1 MTDAPLILASSS
13 SSRRTMLE
21 AAGVPFTVVAPDVDE
36 ELMKDVLAGSGA
48 DAGVVADALAEAKAI
63 AVSERHKHTL
73 VLAAD
78 QVLRCGE
85 RIFSKALDET
95 EAAATL
101 RALRGA
107 EHELISAA
115 VIARDGAPLWRRSE
129 SAWLRMRDF
138 SDQFLQEYLTAELPD
153 ILGSVGCYR
162 IEGRGAQLFSEV
174 KGDQFCIRGLPLIP
188 VLDALRHFG
197 ALAS

>member
-1 MTDAPLILASSS
+1 MTEVPLILASSS
-13 SSRRTMLE
+13 SSRRRMLE
-21 AAGVPFTVVAPDVDE
+21 AAGVAFTVVAPNIDE
-36 ELMKDVLAGSGA
+36 DLMRDVLARSGA
-48 DAGVVADALAEAKAI
+48 EAAIVADALAEAKAI
-63 AVSERHKHTL
+63 AISERHGDAL
-73 VLAAD
+73 VLGSD

-85 RIFSKALDET
+85 RIFNKAVDKP

-101 RALRGA
+101 LALKGA

-115 VIARDGAPLWRRSE
+115 VIARAGVPIWRRTE

-138 SDQFLQEYLTAELPD
+138 SDEFLKEYLNAELPD

-197 ALAS
+197 VLAS

>member
-1 MTDAPLILASSS
+1 MSGVQLILASSS
-13 SSRRTMLE
+13 SSRRRMLE
-21 AAGVPFTVVAPDVDE
+21 DAGVSFTIAAPNVDE
-36 ELMKDVLAGSGA
+36 DLMKDVLVGGGA
-48 DAGVVADALAEAKAI
+48 EAGVVADALAQAKAI
-63 AVSERHKHTL
+63 AISERHRDAL
-73 VLAAD
+73 VLGAD
-78 QVLRCGE
+78 QILRCGE
-85 RIFSKALDET
+85 RIFSKAVDES

-101 RALRGA
+101 LALRNT

-115 VIARDGAPLWRRSE
+115 VIARGGVPIWRRTE
-129 SAWLRMRDF
+129 SAFLRMRNF
-138 SDQFLQEYLTAELPD
+138 SDEFLQEYLTAELPD

>member
-1 MTDAPLILASSS
+1 MNDVPLILASSS
-13 SSRRTMLE
+13 SSRRRMLE
-21 AAGVPFTVVAPDVDE
+21 EAGVRFTVVAPNVDE
-36 ELMKDVLAGSGA
+36 DSMKDVLTGGGA

-63 AVSERHKHTL
+63 AISERYGDAL
-73 VLAAD
+73 VLGAD
-78 QVLRCGE
+78 QVLNCSD
-85 RIFSKALDET
+85 RIFSKAVDES

-101 RALRGA
+101 LALRGV

-115 VIARDGAPLWRRSE
+115 VIARGGVPIWRRTE
-129 SAWLRMRDF
+129 SAWLKMRNF
-138 SDQFLQEYLTAELPD
+138 SDEFLKEYLTAELPD

>member
-1 MTDAPLILASSS
+1 MNDIPLILASSS
-13 SSRRTMLE
+13 SSRRRMLE
-21 AAGVPFTVVAPDVDE
+21 EAGVRFTVVAPNVDE
-36 ELMKDVLAGSGA
+36 DLMKDGLTGGAA

-63 AVSERHKHTL
+63 AISEGYGDAL
-73 VLAAD
+73 VLGAD
-78 QVLRCGE
+78 QGLSCGG
-85 RIFSKALDET
+85 RIFSKAVDES

-101 RALRGA
+101 LALRDT

-115 VIARDGAPLWRRSE
+115 VLARGGVPIWRRTE
-129 SAWLRMRDF
+129 SAWLKMRNF
-138 SDQFLQEYLTAELPD
+138 SDEFLKEYLTAELPD

-188 VLDALRHFG
+188 VLDALRHFE